1 MSMPRS
7 QFTAALILLG
17 AMCMSSQT
25 VGAAPSDPKSW
36 TPDDILL
43 AERATG
49 WAVAP
54 DGASAA
60 WVKSTVE
67 KVDSEEKRVSNL
79 WLSRLADGTA
89 LQLTRGQDTVSA
101 PAFSPDGAH
110 VAFLSTRKAP
120 GAKGDDEAGRTQLWA
135 IALAGGEAFP
145 VTRFDRS
152 VKDFGWTGNGSLA
165 VAAEESPSEWER
177 ERKEAKDT
185 SAVVDDAA
193 HQPPV
198 RLFTVPLD
206 AGKAK
211 RLTDNTDWIDSLEVS
226 PDGRRAVI
234 TAQQSLSYEFDQT
247 VPPAAFLVDLA
258 SGERTR
264 LFADGV
270 LRPQAV
276 RWTLDGKAFYFVN
289 ERSRHPKYRTAAVA
303 ELHVFDLASGKA
315 EKVDLGWER
324 GLGRGVVPT
333 ADGMIALLADG
344 VHLHAARL
352 TRTASGWR
360 REDIAGTHVANLTG
374 WELSRDGKTLVY
386 GYSTA
391 TTPEQWFGARLDG
404 ARIVAERKFTELNKG
419 YEGKPVGTVEVVR
432 WKGARNDEVEGLLH
446 YPLDWSQGTRA
457 PLVLVIHGGP
467 AGADHDA
474 WTQSWA
480 EPILL
485 WRQRGAFVLQVNY
498 HGSSSYGLD
507 WVESIQGHYYELEVP
522 DIESGVDELI
532 RRGLVDPD
540 KLGATGWSNGG
551 ILTAALITTTTRYKA
566 ASVGAA
572 DIEWFSDWANVD
584 FGASFDNYYFGGTPW
599 EVPDVYMKKSPFFRL
614 TQVTTPTIVFTGTED
629 RNVPPHESWSLFRAL
644 QQIGK
649 APVRFVTFP
658 GEPHSPRNIAHQRR
672 KLDEDLAWFDRYLF
686 GRPRPGE
693 DGVKEGSPLAGL
705 LQRARAAR
713 SGEAYGHKEKSILV
727 PEMVRFAGFEV
738 GRFEVTRA
746 QFAAFDPKLKPAP
759 GSENLPATAIP
770 FERAKAYAAW
780 LSARTGRPF
789 RVPAEDEARKLVG
802 VAGTSGNTLDRWAG
816 YSPNPDDAARLATA
830 LDKLGPAPLLLP
842 VGSLPGSGDDP
853 VFDLDGNA
861 AEWAAAKDGS
871 GVALGPSADRSVD
884 PRGSAKADPAYTG
897 FRVVVGPAPGEF
909 RKP

>member
-1 MSMPRS
+1 MPMPRS
-7 QFTAALILLG
+7 LATAALVFLTIMTAMAKAG
-17 AMCMSSQT
+17 ATS
-25 VGAAPSDPKSW
+25 PSDPKVW

-49 WAVAP
+49 WAVSP
-54 DGASAA
+54 DGTLAA

-67 KVDSEEKRVSNL
+67 KVDGEEKRVANL
-79 WLSRLADGTA
+79 WLSHLNDGTA

-101 PAFSPDGAH
+101 PAFSPDGKH
-110 VAFLSTRKAP
+110 LAFLSTRKAP
-120 GAKGDDEAGRTQLWA
+120 GAKGEDEAGRTQLWA

-145 VTRFDRS
+145 VTHSDRAAKAFAWLEGTT
-152 VKDFGWTGNGSLA
+152 VA
-165 VAAEESPSEWER
+165 VAAQDSPSEWER

-193 HQPPV
+193 HEPPV
-198 RLFTVPLD
+198 RLFTVALD
-206 AGKAK
+206 TGKAK
-211 RLTDNTDWIDSLEVS
+211 RLTDNTDWIDSVEVS

-234 TAQQSLSYEFDQT
+234 TAQQSLSYEYDQT
-247 VPPAAFLVDLA
+247 VPPATYLVDLA
-258 SGERTR
+258 NGERTR
-264 LFADGV
+264 LFADGM

-276 RWTLDGKAFYFVN
+276 RWAPDSKAFYFVN
-289 ERSRHPKYRTAAVA
+289 ERSHHPKYRTAAIA
-303 ELHVFDLASGKA
+303 ELHVFDVASAKA

-324 GLGRGVVPT
+324 GLGRGYAPT
-333 ADGMIALLADG
+333 ADGVITLLADG
-344 VHLHAARL
+344 VRNHPARL
-352 TRTASGWR
+352 TRTAAGWR
-360 REDIAGTHVANLTG
+360 RADITGTHARNLTA
-374 WELSRDGKTLVY
+374 WELSRDGKALVY
-386 GYSTA
+386 GFSTA
-391 TTPEQWFGARLDG
+391 TTPEQWYGARLDG
-404 ARIVAERKFTELNKG
+404 DRTVAERKLTTLNTG
-419 YEGKPVGTVEVVR
+419 YDGKPTGRVDVVH
-432 WKGARNDEVEGLLH
+432 WKGARGDEVEGLLH
-446 YPLDWSQGTRA
+446 YPLDWKEGTRS

-498 HGSSSYGLD
+498 HGSSSYGLE
-507 WVESIQGHYYELEVP
+507 WVESIAGHYYELEVP

-540 KLGATGWSNGG
+540 RLGATGWSNGG
-551 ILTAALITTTTRYKA
+551 ILTAALVTTTTRYKA

-599 EVPDVYMKKSPFFRL
+599 EVPDVYMQKSPFFRL
-614 TQVTTPTIVFTGTED
+614 TRVTTPTIVFTGTED

-672 KLDEDLAWFDRYLF
+672 KLAEDLAWFDRYLF
-686 GRPRPGE
+686 GKPPASDE
-693 DGVKEGSPLAGL
+693 SVKDGSMISTL
-705 LQRARAAR
+705 LQRAKAAKV
-713 SGEAYGHKEKSILV
+713 GEAYGRKEKALLV
-727 PEMVRFAGFEV
+727 PETVRFAGVEV

-746 QFAAFDPKLKPAP
+746 QFAAFDARLKVAP

-770 FERAKAYAAW
+770 FDRAKGYAAW
-780 LSARTGRPF
+780 LAAKTGRPF
-789 RVPAEDEARKLVG
+789 RLPTEDEARKLG
-802 VAGTSGNTLDRWAG
+802 GAAGGSGNTLDHWAG
-816 YSPNPDDAARLATA
+816 YTPNPDDAARLVTM
-830 LDKLGPAPLLLP
+830 LGKLGPAPLLLP
-842 VGSLPGSGDDP
+842 VGSLPGAGDDP

-861 AEWAAAKDGS
+861 AEWAVGKDS
-871 GVALGPSADRSVD
+871 RGVPVGLSADRSSD
-884 PRGSAKADPAYTG
+884 PRSQAKPDPAYTG
-897 FRVVVGPAPGEF
+897 FRVVVGGPPQVSAE
-909 RKP
+909 

>member
-7 QFTAALILLG
+7 LATAALVLFTIVH
-17 AMCMSSQT
+17 AT
-25 VGAAPSDPKSW
+25 ARAGAASLSDPKVW

-49 WAVAP
+49 WAVSP
-54 DGASAA
+54 DGTLGA

-67 KVDSEEKRVSNL
+67 KVEGEEKRVMNV

-89 LQLTRGQDTVSA
+89 LQLTRGQDTISA
-101 PAFSPDGAH
+101 PAFSPDGTH
-110 VAFLSTRKAP
+110 LAFLSTRKAP
-120 GAKGDDEAGRTQLWA
+120 GAKGEDEAGRTQLWA

-145 VTRFDRS
+145 VTRFDAS
-152 VKDFGWTGNGSLA
+152 VKAFGWIDDGRLVA
-165 VAAEESPSEWER
+165 AAEESPSEWQR

-185 SAVVDDAA
+185 STVVDDAA

-211 RLTDNTDWIDSLEVS
+211 RLTDNTNWIDSVEVS

-247 VPPAAFLVDLA
+247 VPPATYLVDLA
-258 SGERTR
+258 NGERTR
-264 LFADGV
+264 LFGDGV

-276 RWTLDGKAFYFVN
+276 RWAPDGKAFYFVS
-289 ERSRHPKYRTAAVA
+289 ERSHHPKYRTATID
-303 ELHVFDLASGKA
+303 ELHVFDLASATA

-324 GLGRGVVPT
+324 GLGRGYAPT
-333 ADGMIALLADG
+333 ADGVIALLADG
-344 VHLHAARL
+344 VRHHPARL
-352 TRTASGWR
+352 TRSTAGWR
-360 REDIAGTHVANLTG
+360 REDIAGTHARNLTA
-374 WELSRDGKTLVY
+374 WELSRDGKALVY
-386 GYSTA
+386 GFSTA
-391 TTPEQWFGARLDG
+391 TTPEQWFVARLDG
-404 ARIVAERKFTELNKG
+404 ARIVAERKLTELNKG
-419 YEGKPVGTVEVVR
+419 YESKPTGRVEVVH
-432 WKGARNDEVEGLLH
+432 WKGARGDEVEGLLH
-446 YPLDWSQGTRA
+446 YPLDWKEGARS

-467 AGADHDA
+467 AGADEDA

-485 WRQRGAFVLQVNY
+485 WRQRGAFVFQVNY

-599 EVPDVYMKKSPFFRL
+599 EVPDVYLQKSPFFRL
-614 TQVTTPTIVFTGTED
+614 TRVTTPTIVFTGTED

-658 GEPHSPRNIAHQRR
+658 GEPHSPRQLAHQRR
-672 KLDEDLAWFDRYLF
+672 KLEEDLAWFDRYLF
-686 GRPRPGE
+686 GTPPPAE
-693 DGVKEGSPLAGL
+693 NSVKEGSLLAGL
-705 LQRARAAR
+705 LQRAKAAR
-713 SGEAYGHKEKSILV
+713 VGDAYGRKEKAVLV
-727 PEMVRFAGFEV
+727 PETVRFAGFEV

-746 QFAAFDPKLKPAP
+746 QFAAFDAKLKVTP

-770 FERAKAYAAW
+770 FDRAKAYAAW
-780 LSARTGRPF
+780 LGARTGRPF
-789 RVPAEDEARKLVG
+789 RLPTEEEARKLADA
-802 VAGTSGNTLDRWAG
+802 AGGSGNTLDRWAG
-816 YSPNPDDAARLATA
+816 YTPNPDDTARLATA

-842 VGSLPGSGDDP
+842 VGSLPGAGDDP

-861 AEWAAAKDGS
+861 AEWAVAKDGR
-871 GVALGPSADRSVD
+871 GVALGLSADCASDTRSQAQ
-884 PRGSAKADPAYTG
+884 PAAAYTG
-897 FRVVVGPAPGEF
+897 FRVVVGAPPQ
-909 RKP
+909 KSAK